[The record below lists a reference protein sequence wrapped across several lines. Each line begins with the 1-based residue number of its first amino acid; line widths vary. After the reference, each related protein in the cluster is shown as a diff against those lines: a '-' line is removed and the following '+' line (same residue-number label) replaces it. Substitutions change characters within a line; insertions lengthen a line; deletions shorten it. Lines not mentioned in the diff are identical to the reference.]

1 MAYDPA
7 FGDWMREHFAALGQ
21 LEIKRMFGGKGIYV
35 DGRII
40 AVHLLGELML
50 KGDAEAGPL
59 YEEAGSSRWT
69 YTHRKSGKPVAMP
82 YWPIPTGAYDDPDE
96 AEKWVKIAVGAAI
109 RSGK

>member
-1 MAYDPA
+1 MDPDDIQDLFRA
-7 FGDWMREHFAALGQ
+7 VGPVDIR
-21 LEIKRMFGGKGIYV
+21 RMFGGKGVYV

-40 AVHLLGELML
+40 AVELRGEMML

-59 YEEAGSSRWT
+59 YEEAGGRHWR
-69 YTHRKSGKPVAMP
+69 YTHNKSGKEVAMP
-82 YWPIPTGAYDDPDE
+82 YWTMPESAFDDPDE